1 MRADIAVEWL
11 SNTILG
17 TKPYPNSYSIMLG
30 VMGTFLIHPNLAK
43 FQNSLVRDVIKEY
56 GDERADSLVESM
68 LRGEDG
74 TRVVTMNEKEF
85 YVLYKSL
92 NNRHWSASI
101 VCPESDIFGSN
112 RRLFF
117 YMIGVTVVGI
127 MLILCFCMIFVS
139 KNMKPLNMLA
149 ESAQRIAEGDF
160 SEPIPS
166 TTQADEVGILQNS
179 FGAMQTALSKHIDR
193 IQMLS
198 ENLQRRNEELNI
210 IHQQTE
216 EENQMK
222 MSLIHK
228 IADKMV
234 APAKSIDA
242 IMSNLRSH
250 YESITPEQLK
260 PMSEQVLTQTK
271 SMTDL
276 LDRMLRTPRK
286 KPTTT
291 SNKKT
296 EATS

>member
-1 MRADIAVEWL
+1 
-11 SNTILG
+11 
-17 TKPYPNSYSIMLG
+17 
-30 VMGTFLIHPNLAK
+30 
-43 FQNSLVRDVIKEY
+43 
-56 GDERADSLVESM
+56 
-68 LRGEDG
+68 
-74 TRVVTMNEKEF
+74 
-85 YVLYKSL
+85 
-92 NNRHWSASI
+92 
-101 VCPESDIFGSN
+101 
-112 RRLFF
+112 
-117 YMIGVTVVGI
+117 
-127 MLILCFCMIFVS
+127 
-139 KNMKPLNMLA
+139 
-149 ESAQRIAEGDF
+149 
-160 SEPIPS
+160 
-166 TTQADEVGILQNS
+166 
-179 FGAMQTALSKHIDR
+179 MQTALSKHIDR